1 MSADALFYLKPWR
14 QSAGRIAA
22 ALAATGLL
30 AACVAPD
37 RMFTET
43 APSTA
48 QVAAPS
54 TVLAVGTAV
63 QGQLAPGTQQRWQ
76 LDARALPAGSV
87 VRGEIDATGLQL
99 DVQDAQGR
107 HVRRLLGKDARGEGF
122 TWQVQA
128 GEQLVLHASD
138 APVVGYATAKTI
150 AGGVQP
156 TGAAPENGQYRLL
169 LEQAWQPAA
178 DQQVKLPER
187 PLQSPRLQALALQLQ
202 AGGNTEAFW
211 QEVAQHG
218 APLVEPWSERER
230 LVTFVWRGAQRSVR
244 LFGSP
249 SGNHESLQR
258 LGASDVWWASF
269 VMPSDVRL
277 SYGFAPD
284 VPNIDA
290 PAQEQRR
297 SILAT
302 LQRDPF
308 NARTWGAGADGAPPV
323 DRYQGRSVLQL
334 ADAPP
339 QPWGQKRAGVPR
351 GDLQRHWFTSQALG
365 NGRDVWIYRPKGWSQ
380 ARAAQRSV
388 LVLFDAHAYLHDV
401 PTPQIVDNLVA
412 DRLIPNTAVVLVANA
427 SSTLRGKELPPN
439 PAFAR
444 MMGEELMP
452 WLAAQGVDVPA
463 ARTVLAGSSYGG
475 LASSY
480 VAQQYPGRFGN
491 VLSLSGSYWWSPSGE
506 APNALARWWE
516 AAPRLPVEFYFDA
529 GRYESA
535 RGGQAGILE
544 TSRALGDVLR
554 AKGYRVT
561 QVEHN
566 TGHDYVHWQ
575 GSLACGLVALL
586 QPANWSRVQEA
597 CESASGK

>member
-1 MSADALFYLKPWR
+1 MTTETTP
-14 QSAGRIAA
+14 
-22 ALAATGLL
+22 LAAQ
-30 AACVAPD
+30 
-37 RMFTET
+37 T
-43 APSTA
+43 APSS
-48 QVAAPS
+48 VPVP
-54 TVLAVGTAV
+54 VLAVGTAV
-63 QGQLAPGTQQRWQ
+63 QGQLAPGAQQRWQ

-138 APVVGYATAKTI
+138 APVAEYI
-150 AGGVQP
+150 ASKIIAVSAQS
-156 TGAAPENGQYRLL
+156 TGATPQKGQYRLL
-169 LEQAWQPAA
+169 LEQGWQPAA

-187 PLQSPRLQALALQLQ
+187 PLQSPRLQALAQQLQ
-202 AGGNTEAFW
+202 AGGNTSAFW
-211 QEVAQHG
+211 QEVAQQG

-230 LVTFVWRGAQRSVR
+230 LVTFVWRGAQHSVR

-269 VMPSDVRL
+269 VMPRDVRL

-290 PAQEQRR
+290 PPLEQRR

-308 NARTWGAGADGAPPV
+308 NTRTWGAGASGAQPV

-339 QPWGQKRAGVPR
+339 QPWLERRAGVPH
-351 GDLQRHWFTSQALG
+351 GHLQRHWFPSQALG
-365 NGRDVWIYRPKGWSQ
+365 NGRDVWIYRPQGWLQ
-380 ARAAQRSV
+380 APAAQRSV

-412 DRLIPNTAVVLVANA
+412 DQLIPNTAVVLVANA
-427 SSTLRGKELPPN
+427 SSALRGKELPPN

-452 WLAAQGVDVPA
+452 WLAAQGVGVPA

-480 VAQQYPGRFGN
+480 VALQYPGRFGK
-491 VLSLSGSYWWSPSGE
+491 VLSLSGSYWWAPAGE

-516 AAPRLPVEFYFDA
+516 ASPRLPVEFYFDA
-529 GRYESA
+529 GLYESA

-554 AKGYRVT
+554 SQGYRVT
-561 QVEHN
+561 QVEHS

-586 QPANWSRVQEA
+586 QPGNWSRVQAA
-597 CESASGK
+597 CGSAGAP

>member
-1 MSADALFYLKPWR
+1 MN
-14 QSAGRIAA
+14 
-22 ALAATGLL
+22 
-30 AACVAPD
+30 
-37 RMFTET
+37 TET
-43 APSTA
+43 APSTTQA
-48 QVAAPS
+48 SAS
-54 TVLAVGTAV
+54 FSILAVGTAV
-63 QGQLAPGTQQRWQ
+63 QGRLAPGTQQRWQ

-150 AGGVQP
+150 ASGVQP
-156 TGAAPENGQYRLL
+156 TGATPENGQYRLL
-169 LEQAWQPAA
+169 LEQAWQPVA

-187 PLQSPRLQALALQLQ
+187 PLQSPRLQALAQQLQ

-211 QEVAQHG
+211 REVAQQG

-230 LVTFVWRGAQRSVR
+230 LVTFVWRGAQHSVR

-290 PAQEQRR
+290 PALEQRR

-339 QPWGQKRAGVPR
+339 QPWRQKRAGVPH
-351 GDLQRHWFTSQALG
+351 GDLQRHWFSSQALG

-380 ARAAQRSV
+380 APAAQRSA

-412 DRLIPNTAVVLVANA
+412 DQLIPSTAVVLVANA
-427 SSTLRGKELPPN
+427 SSALRGKELPPN
-439 PAFAR
+439 PDFAR

-452 WLAAQGVDVPA
+452 WLAAQGIKVPA

-480 VAQQYPGRFGN
+480 VALQYPGRFGK
-491 VLSLSGSYWWSPSGE
+491 VLSLSGSYWWAPQGE
-506 APNALARWWE
+506 APNELARWWE

-529 GRYESA
+529 GLYESA

-561 QVEHN
+561 QVEHS

-586 QPANWSRVQEA
+586 QPASWSRVQGA
-597 CESASGK
+597 CASAGGK